1 MASNRLERRSNS
13 GCDWDKRHVTRDDEP
28 VIEMVYRKLKK
39 GYDHRLSHFQ
49 YCASP
54 SRLLHYFCFIV
65 LGLKGKLKVDDKVVD
80 LEGEDGAK
88 SIKIEAGGT

>member
-1 MASNRLERRSNS
+1 M
-13 GCDWDKRHVTRDDEP
+13 TRDDQP

-65 LGLKGKLKVDDKVVD
+65 LGLKGKLKVDDKMVD